1 MPPYQGFALIEAG
14 ADLRGRAGQSLPMQ
28 NSDAY
33 PHSKCCL
40 HYER

>member
-1 MPPYQGFALIEAG
+1 VSPYQLFALIEAG
-14 ADLRGRAGQSLPMQ
+14 PDLRGRLDQRLPMQ
-28 NSDAY
+28 NSAAH